1 MGKIIRRLF
10 RLRPEYA
17 ISFYVLDFVFR
28 KIFRQNAEVKY
39 PLHHTSTIR
48 NFENLHLGKD
58 TFPGDSPNVYINAQN
73 SIYIGDFT
81 NVGPN
86 VSIVSANHNLYDNSK
101 HDITAPIRI
110 GKNSWIGSH
119 AVILP
124 AVELG
129 ENTIVAAGAI
139 VTKSFPEG
147 FQVIGGNP
155 ARVLKSLKPK
165 AIEME

>member
-1 MGKIIRRLF
+1 MGKIIRSIF

-17 ISFYVLDFVFR
+17 ISFYVLDFIFR
-28 KIFRQNAEVKY
+28 RIFRQNAEVKY

-58 TFPGDSPNVYINAQN
+58 TFPGDSPNVYINAHN
-73 SIYIGDFT
+73 GVYIGDNT
-81 NVGPN
+81 NIGPS
-86 VSIVSANHNLYDNSK
+86 VSIISANHNVYDNSK
-101 HDITAPIRI
+101 HDVVAPIRI

-139 VTKSFPEG
+139 VTKSFPGG

-155 ARVLKSLKPK
+155 ARVLKSLDPK
-165 AIEME
+165 ESEKE